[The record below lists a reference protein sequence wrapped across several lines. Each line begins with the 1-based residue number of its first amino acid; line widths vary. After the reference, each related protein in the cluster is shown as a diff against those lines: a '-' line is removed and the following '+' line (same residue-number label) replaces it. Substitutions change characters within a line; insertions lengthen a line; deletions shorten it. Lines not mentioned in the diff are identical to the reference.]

1 MSNFSLN
8 NAKLFYLFHNE
19 SSLTTRLLEKK
30 DYSSHSWSI
39 VIYIPIKIKSFE
51 MYNIKASLMRIFK
64 TKTEIL

>member
-8 NAKLFYLFHNE
+8 NAKLFYLFYNE

-51 MYNIKASLMRIFK
+51 MYKASLMRIFK
-64 TKTEIL
+64 TKKEIL